1 MPSLRS
7 MCREKLGL
15 GKTRRVGSERTVMKW
30 SNKMK
35 TKKEEE
41 EEKDFP
47 TDVPEGHFVV
57 YVGEKRSRYI
67 VPITFLRNH
76 EFQTLLHEAAQEFG
90 FCHQNG
96 LTIPCQKHV
105 FESLVTKLLRS

>member
-1 MPSLRS
+1 

-15 GKTRRVGSERTVMKW
+15 RKTRRVGSERTVMKEIVKKW
-30 SNKMK
+30 SGKMK
-35 TKKEEE
+35 TKKEEVE
-41 EEKDFP
+41 EEDFP
-47 TDVPEGHFVV
+47 TDVPKGHFVV

-67 VPITFLRNH
+67 VPITFLRHH

-90 FCHQNG
+90 FRHKSG
-96 LTIPCQKHV
+96 LTIPCQQHV